1 MTEMTEIADLSG
13 ILMAEPVTAFLSNL
27 AAAIAAIVITLFASR
42 FVKSWIAKL
51 GFRYEQLDDTLFVF
65 LSKFAQVVVL
75 AVGSVFVLNSFG
87 VQTTSI
93 VALLGAAGLAVG
105 LALQGTLSNF
115 AAGIMLIVFRPFK
128 RGDYVSVSGQSG
140 TVKEISIF
148 TTELGTPDN
157 LQIIVPNGQVWGAP
171 ITNFSAYG
179 TRRLDVTFGVA
190 YASDL
195 KQVEEVLAQVIAADK
210 RIHQDPAPVI
220 KVSNLNQSSVDF
232 VVRIWCDSS
241 DLWTL
246 RLDLNRQVK
255 DNFDAQKIEI
265 PFPTTTIVQ
274 QGSQE

>member
-1 MTEMTEIADLSG
+1 MTEIADLSG

-274 QGSQE
+274 QSSQE

>member
-1 MTEMTEIADLSG
+1 MTEIADLSG

-115 AAGIMLIVFRPFK
+115 AAGILLIVFRPFK

>member
-1 MTEMTEIADLSG
+1 
-13 ILMAEPVTAFLSNL
+13 
-27 AAAIAAIVITLFASR
+27 
-42 FVKSWIAKL
+42 
-51 GFRYEQLDDTLFVF
+51 
-65 LSKFAQVVVL
+65 
-75 AVGSVFVLNSFG
+75 
-87 VQTTSI
+87 
-93 VALLGAAGLAVG
+93 LGAAGLAVG

-195 KQVEEVLAQVIAADK
+195 KQVEEVLAQIIAADT
-210 RIHQDPAPVI
+210 RIHKDPAPVI

-241 DLWTL
+241 DLWSL

-255 DNFDAQKIEI
+255 DSFDAQKIEI

-274 QGSQE
+274 QGS

>member
-1 MTEMTEIADLSG
+1 MTEIVDLSG

>member
-1 MTEMTEIADLSG
+1 MTEIADLSG

-246 RLDLNRQVK
+246 RLDLNHQVK

>member
-1 MTEMTEIADLSG
+1 MTEIADLSG

-195 KQVEEVLAQVIAADK
+195 KQVEEVLAQVIAADQ

>member
-1 MTEMTEIADLSG
+1 MTEIANLSG

>member
-1 MTEMTEIADLSG
+1 MTGIADLSG

-255 DNFDAQKIEI
+255 DSFDAQKIEI

-274 QGSQE
+274 QGSPE

>member
-1 MTEMTEIADLSG
+1 MTAIADLNG
-13 ILMAEPVTAFLSNL
+13 ILMAAPVIAFLSNL

-274 QGSQE
+274 QGSPE

>member
-1 MTEMTEIADLSG
+1 MTEIADLSG

-232 VVRIWCDSS
+232 VVRIWCNSS

-274 QGSQE
+274 QGSPE

>member
-1 MTEMTEIADLSG
+1 MTEIADLSG

-232 VVRIWCDSS
+232 VMRIWCDSS
-241 DLWTL
+241 DLWSL

-255 DNFDAQKIEI
+255 DSFDAQKIEI

>member
-1 MTEMTEIADLSG
+1 MTAIADLNG
-13 ILMAEPVTAFLSNL
+13 ILMAAPVMAFLSNL
-27 AAAIAAIVITLFASR
+27 AAAIAAIVVTLFASR

-75 AVGSVFVLNSFG
+75 AVGSIFVLNSFG

-195 KQVEEVLAQVIAADK
+195 KQVEEVLAQIIAADK

>member
-1 MTEMTEIADLSG
+1 MTEIADLSG

-65 LSKFAQVVVL
+65 LSKFSQVVVL

>member
-1 MTEMTEIADLSG
+1 MTEIADLSG

-195 KQVEEVLAQVIAADK
+195 KQVDEVLAQVIAADK

>member
-1 MTEMTEIADLSG
+1 MTEIADLSG

-27 AAAIAAIVITLFASR
+27 VAAIAAIVITLFASR

-255 DNFDAQKIEI
+255 DSFDAQKIEI

>member
-1 MTEMTEIADLSG
+1 MTAIADLNG
-13 ILMAEPVTAFLSNL
+13 ILMAAPVMAFLSNL
-27 AAAIAAIVITLFASR
+27 AAAIAAIVVTLFASR

-75 AVGSVFVLNSFG
+75 AFGSIFVLNSFG

>member
-1 MTEMTEIADLSG
+1 MTEIADLSG

-195 KQVEEVLAQVIAADK
+195 KQVEEVLAQIIAADK

>member
-1 MTEMTEIADLSG
+1 MTEIADLSG

-274 QGSQE
+274 QGSPE

>member
-1 MTEMTEIADLSG
+1 MTEIADLSG

-75 AVGSVFVLNSFG
+75 AVGSIFVLNSFG

-255 DNFDAQKIEI
+255 DSFDAQKIEI

-274 QGSQE
+274 QGSPE

>member
-1 MTEMTEIADLSG
+1 MTEIADLSG
-13 ILMAEPVTAFLSNL
+13 ILMAEPVMAFLSNL

-195 KQVEEVLAQVIAADK
+195 KQVEEVLAQIIAADK

-255 DNFDAQKIEI
+255 DSFDAQKIEI

>member
-1 MTEMTEIADLSG
+1 MTAIADLNG
-13 ILMAEPVTAFLSNL
+13 ILMAAPVMAFLSNL
-27 AAAIAAIVITLFASR
+27 AAAIAAIVVTLFASR
-42 FVKSWIAKL
+42 FVKAWIAKL

-75 AVGSVFVLNSFG
+75 AVGSIFVLNSFG

>member
-1 MTEMTEIADLSG
+1 MTEIADLSG

-195 KQVEEVLAQVIAADK
+195 KQVEEVLAQIIAADA
-210 RIHQDPAPVI
+210 RIHQDPVPVI

>member
-1 MTEMTEIADLSG
+1 MTEIADLSG

-195 KQVEEVLAQVIAADK
+195 KQVEEVLAQIIAADA
-210 RIHQDPAPVI
+210 RIHQDPVPVI

-255 DNFDAQKIEI
+255 DSFDAQKIEI

>member
-1 MTEMTEIADLSG
+1 MTAIADLSG

-195 KQVEEVLAQVIAADK
+195 KQVEEVLAQIIAADK

>member
-1 MTEMTEIADLSG
+1 MTEIANLSG

-274 QGSQE
+274 QGSQQ

>member
-1 MTEMTEIADLSG
+1 MTEIADLSG
-13 ILMAEPVTAFLSNL
+13 ILMAEPVMAFLSNL

-195 KQVEEVLAQVIAADK
+195 KQVEEVLAQIIAADK

-220 KVSNLNQSSVDF
+220 KVSNLNQRSVDF

>member
-1 MTEMTEIADLSG
+1 MTEIVDLSG

-195 KQVEEVLAQVIAADK
+195 KQVEEVLAQVIAADA
-210 RIHQDPAPVI
+210 RIHQDPVPVI

-255 DNFDAQKIEI
+255 DSFDAQKIEI

>member
-1 MTEMTEIADLSG
+1 MMEIADLSG

-195 KQVEEVLAQVIAADK
+195 KQVEEVLAQIIAADK

>member
-1 MTEMTEIADLSG
+1 MTEIADLSG

-27 AAAIAAIVITLFASR
+27 VAAIAAIVITLFASR

-274 QGSQE
+274 QGSPE

>member
-1 MTEMTEIADLSG
+1 MTEIADLSG

-255 DNFDAQKIEI
+255 DNFDSQKIEI

>member
-1 MTEMTEIADLSG
+1 MTEIADLSG

-42 FVKSWIAKL
+42 FVKSWVAKL

>member
-1 MTEMTEIADLSG
+1 MTEIADLSG

-220 KVSNLNQSSVDF
+220 KVSNLNQSSIDF

>member
-1 MTEMTEIADLSG
+1 MTEIADLSG

-255 DNFDAQKIEI
+255 DSFDAQKIEI

>member
-1 MTEMTEIADLSG
+1 MTEIADLSG

-42 FVKSWIAKL
+42 FVKSLIAKL

>member
-1 MTEMTEIADLSG
+1 MTEIADLSG

-27 AAAIAAIVITLFASR
+27 AAAIATIVITLFASR

-115 AAGIMLIVFRPFK
+115 AAGIMLIVFWPFK

-195 KQVEEVLAQVIAADK
+195 KQVEEVLAQIIAADK

>member
-1 MTEMTEIADLSG
+1 LMTEIADLSG

>member
-1 MTEMTEIADLSG
+1 MTAIADLNG
-13 ILMAEPVTAFLSNL
+13 ILMAAPVMAFLSNL
-27 AAAIAAIVITLFASR
+27 AAAIAAIVVTLFASR
-42 FVKSWIAKL
+42 FVKAWIAKL

-75 AVGSVFVLNSFG
+75 AVGSIFVLNSFG

-195 KQVEEVLAQVIAADK
+195 KQVEEVLAQIIAADT
-210 RIHQDPAPVI
+210 RIHKDPAPVI
-220 KVSNLNQSSVDF
+220 KVNNLNQSSVDF
-232 VVRIWCDSS
+232 VMRIWCDSS
-241 DLWTL
+241 DLWSL

-255 DNFDAQKIEI
+255 DSFDAQKIEI

-274 QGSQE
+274 QGSQQ

>member
-1 MTEMTEIADLSG
+1 MTEIADLRG
-13 ILMAEPVTAFLSNL
+13 ILMAEPVMAFLSNL

-195 KQVEEVLAQVIAADK
+195 KQVEEVLAQIIAADK

>member
-1 MTEMTEIADLSG
+1 MTAIADLNG
-13 ILMAEPVTAFLSNL
+13 ILMAAPVMAFLSNL
-27 AAAIAAIVITLFASR
+27 AAAIAAIVVTLFASR

-75 AVGSVFVLNSFG
+75 AVGSIFVLNSFG